1 MRAHEFLEALK
12 PSQYRH
18 LVKGW
23 DKAKYAD
30 LFGDKYRIYLPLAT
44 SDTPDQPIK
53 FNPQVSQEVEKAGY
67 KIDDYVKGIA
77 SKNDNGRVR
86 QIKIG
91 KLLSPTTAQKFANDP
106 IRQATKQVN
115 QLVVISRHP
124 YDIAGMSTDR
134 GWTSCMNLTTVGN
147 KRYVPLD
154 IAAGTVIA
162 YLIDA
167 DDKNIQHPKARML
180 IKPFVNMLGNHEVAF
195 GIENRVYGTAPAA
208 FSKTVSD
215 WVNKINASRQLNG
228 IFELD
233 PRLYQDDLHHPQDD
247 EDDEGNR
254 PTIALGP
261 HGTSPEMLKNPI
273 QYVKDHPDA
282 DDALLKTLVSY
293 NPYTIQYIKNP
304 SRELQLIAANK
315 NIVLFKY
322 VQDPPPELQ
331 LKAVSANGEYI
342 QYIDNPSHQ
351 VQMTAVKKDAGA
363 LKYIANPSHHVQ
375 MAAVTNNGNAIAII
389 DNPSLDLQMA
399 AVKSYPDSINRIKN
413 PAPQVIALAN
423 TLRQNKD
430 TKEAVDEDAINEI
443 ENLQSYHYTGG
454 KNRIK
459 QTLL

>member
-30 LFGDKYRIYLPLAT
+30 LFGDKYRIYLPLVT
-44 SDTPDQPIK
+44 SDMPDQPIK

-134 GWTSCMNLTTVGN
+134 GWTSCMNLITGGN

-195 GIENRVYGTAPAA
+195 GIENQVYGTAPAA

-233 PRLYQDDLHHPQDD
+233 PRLYQDRRGDD
-247 EDDEGNR
+247 EDDEDEDNR

-282 DDALLKTLVSY
+282 DDAILKTLVSY
-293 NPYTIQYIKNP
+293 NPYTIEYIKNP
-304 SRELQLIAANK
+304 SRELQLIAVNK

-322 VQDPPPELQ
+322 VQNPSPELQ
-331 LKAVSANGEYI
+331 LKAVSAIGDYI
-342 QYIDNPSHQ
+342 RYIDNPSHQ
-351 VQMTAVKKDAGA
+351 VQM
-363 LKYIANPSHHVQ
+363 
-375 MAAVTNNGNAIAII
+375 AAVTNAGNAIAII

-399 AVKSYPDSINRIKN
+399 AVKSYPDSINWIKN

-423 TLRQNKD
+423 QLKV
-430 TKEAVDEDAINEI
+430 KNETI
-443 ENLQSYHYTGG
+443 
-454 KNRIK
+454 
-459 QTLL
+459 

>member
-30 LFGDKYRIYLPLAT
+30 LFGDKYRIYLPLVT
-44 SDTPDQPIK
+44 SDMPDQPIK

-134 GWTSCMNLTTVGN
+134 GWTSCMNLITGGN

-195 GIENRVYGTAPAA
+195 GIENQVYGTAPAA

-233 PRLYQDDLHHPQDD
+233 PRLYQDRRGDD
-247 EDDEGNR
+247 EDDEDEDNR

-282 DDALLKTLVSY
+282 DDAILKTLVSY
-293 NPYTIQYIKNP
+293 NPYTIEYIKNP
-304 SRELQLIAANK
+304 SRELQLIAVNK
-315 NIVLFKY
+315 NILLFKY
-322 VQDPPPELQ
+322 VQDPSPELQ
-331 LKAVSANGEYI
+331 LKAVSAIGDYI
-342 QYIDNPSHQ
+342 RYIDNPSHQ
-351 VQMTAVKKDAGA
+351 VQMAAVKQDAGA
-363 LKYIANPSHHVQ
+363 LKYIDNPSHQVQ
-375 MAAVTNNGNAIAII
+375 MAAVTNNGNAISII

-399 AVKSYPDSINRIKN
+399 AVKSYPDSIKYIKN
-413 PAPQVIALAN
+413 PAPQLIALAN
-423 TLRQNKD
+423 QLKASNGTMNMKTQ
-430 TKEAVDEDAINEI
+430 
-443 ENLQSYHYTGG
+443 
-454 KNRIK
+454 
-459 QTLL
+459 